1 MYLPDWRDWA
11 FAIKTFGAATLALY
25 LALWIDL
32 PRPYWAVSTVYI
44 TSQVL
49 AGDTRSKALYRV
61 LGTLLGA
68 AVSIALV
75 PNLVN
80 APVLLSLAI
89 AAWVGFCLYFS
100 LLDRTPRS
108 YVLMLAGYTAGI
120 IAFPTVDVPGTIFD
134 TAIARVEEITLGI
147 FCASLVSI
155 LIFPQSA
162 EPVMSARLDAWIR
175 GAREWVIQV
184 VCRGSAG
191 SDSQSKRLGLAS
203 DAIAFDAL
211 TTSLRYELSGFRRS
225 TEAMA
230 TLRQHMLMF
239 LPIASAMSDRVKLL
253 ERGNSLDRHV
263 QALLAEVA
271 SWLRSDQID
280 PDRAYRLRGDAK
292 ELDPP
297 LDTKSSWN
305 DLILASLLA
314 RLRDFIDLR
323 QDLRLLQRHLRTGTP
338 PPNPFAFDYTAAAR
352 TIRHRDHGMA
362 LLSAVGAFVAVLVNC
377 AFWILTGW
385 PDGASA
391 PMMAAIACSFFATFD
406 DPAPYI
412 VSFGY
417 ASLLAAIGAAVYL
430 FAILPQATNFEMLT
444 LAVAPWLILCG
455 LYMTRPSTA
464 LIARITAVNAAT
476 MIAIQNGAVGE
487 FPPFA
492 NSTIAVLFG
501 IWSSVEIIRLV
512 RSVGAAWSARRLER
526 VNRESL
532 IDAAR
537 HNGSNHGLELA
548 ALMLDRVGL
557 MAPRLSALPPDDAEW
572 IADVL
577 ANVRVGINIVE
588 LRKMSHELPAAPAH
602 AIEHV
607 LANTARYFRHSPASP
622 EIERLLLKNIDD
634 TLEMLLAEPESAAQR
649 TTILALVG
657 LRRALFTEASDFR
670 SPPPNSSA
678 TEVAA

>member
-25 LALWIDL
+25 LALWIDR

-80 APVLLSLAI
+80 EPVLLSLAI

-120 IAFPTVDVPGTIFD
+120 ISFPTVDVPGTIFD
-134 TAIARVEEITLGI
+134 TAVARVEEITLGI
-147 FCASLVSI
+147 FCASVVSV

-175 GAREWVIQV
+175 SAREWVIQV
-184 VCRGSAG
+184 ICRGNVG

-203 DAIAFDAL
+203 EAIAFDAL

-225 TEAMA
+225 AEAMA

-239 LPIASAMSDRVKLL
+239 LPIASAMSDRVKIL
-253 ERGNSLDRHV
+253 ERTNSLDRHV

-280 PDRAYRLRGDAK
+280 PDRACRLRGDAK

-323 QDLRLLQRHLRTGTP
+323 QDLRLLQRHLWTGAQP
-338 PPNPFAFDYTAAAR
+338 PHPFAFDYTAAAR

-362 LLSAVGAFVAVLVNC
+362 LLSAVGAFIAVIVNC
-377 AFWILTGW
+377 IFWILTGW

-391 PMMAAIACSFFATFD
+391 PMMAAIVCSFFATFD
-406 DPAPYI
+406 DPTPSM

-417 ASLLAAIGAAVYL
+417 ASILGAIGSAIYL
-430 FAILPQATNFEMLT
+430 FAILPLATNFEMLT
-444 LAVAPWLILCG
+444 LALAPWLIVCG
-455 LYMTRPSTA
+455 LFMTQPSTA

-476 MIAIQNGAVGE
+476 MIAIQNGAVGD

-501 IWSSVEIIRLV
+501 IWSSVMIIRLV

-526 VNRESL
+526 INRESL
-532 IDAAR
+532 VDAAR
-537 HNGSNHGLELA
+537 HGGSNHGLELA

-557 MAPRLSALPPDDAEW
+557 MAPRLATLPADDAEW

-577 ANVRVGINIVE
+577 AEVRVGINIVE
-588 LRKMSHELPAAPAH
+588 LRKMRYELPAAEAH

-607 LANTARYFRHSPASP
+607 LANTARYFKHSPAPP

-634 TLEMLLAEPESAAQR
+634 AMEMLLAEPESAAQR

-657 LRRALFTEASDFR
+657 LRRALFMEAPGFR
-670 SPPPNSSA
+670 SPPPTSSA